1 MTRYAA
7 RMPSL
12 HPRTGC
18 YNGWSDETSRLPI
31 HLRRSLLM
39 EWEETNSPVEAQPH
53 EAVAEIPAETLAT
66 LVELGEQ
73 VNSSLDLD
81 QVLEKAAALVRRL
94 IPYEIFAV
102 LLLDEEAQDLRF
114 RFAIGYSRQ
123 VVDTW
128 RIPVGKGITG
138 TAVLTKQPVLVGDVR
153 SDPRYLSAVESAR
166 SEMAVPL
173 MQKGRA
179 IGVLDI
185 QNREV
190 DSFTPEQQQVL
201 VLVAGRLAGAIENA
215 QLYESAR
222 HRAETLRVLNDVGRE
237 ASSILDVDELL
248 RRAADLIKRVI
259 DYQMASILVFDAD
272 QNHFTHA
279 VDVRYGRSERS
290 KMAVGPTGGIVGAA
304 VSLRQPVRVPDV
316 SLDAR
321 YIMSNPE
328 ARSELAVPMLYKGRV
343 VGVIDLE
350 SPIKN
355 FFTEEH
361 VQTISTLAGSLA
373 VAIENAQLYQQ
384 VSRDEAR
391 KADELQ
397 AARRMQG
404 ALLPRP
410 PVDDYGLEIAAR
422 YVPARE
428 VGGDM
433 YDFLR
438 YGPQQLAVAIG
449 DVSGKGSA
457 AALFG
462 ATAVGMLRS
471 LAPQKPSPADMLRQ
485 LNGLLSE
492 RRIEGRF
499 ATLCFMTWQKGRQ
512 KLRIANAGHWQPL
525 LWKDGRCQKIPLE
538 GLPLSVE
545 DQATYDERAY
555 SLVSGNILVCYSDGI
570 TERTNPKG
578 DFYGAE
584 RLRLLVAANHSLTAS
599 ALASL
604 IFDEADGFAAGTPP
618 ADDGTLVILKVK

>member
-1 MTRYAA
+1 MDWKDFN
-7 RMPSL
+7 L
-12 HPRTGC
+12 
-18 YNGWSDETSRLPI
+18 
-31 HLRRSLLM
+31 
-39 EWEETNSPVEAQPH
+39 PVEPQPQ

-66 LVELGEQ
+66 LIELGEQ

-94 IPYEIFAV
+94 VPYEIFAV
-102 LLLDEEAQDLRF
+102 LLLDEAAQELHF

-128 RIPVGKGITG
+128 RIPVGKGISG
-138 TAVLTKQPVLVGDVR
+138 TALLTKQPVLVGDVR
-153 SDPRYLSAVESAR
+153 NDPRYLNAVESAR

-173 MQKGRA
+173 MQKGHA

-185 QNREV
+185 QTREV
-190 DSFTPEQQQVL
+190 DSFTREQQQVL
-201 VLVAGRLAGAIENA
+201 ELVAGRLAGAIENA
-215 QLYESAR
+215 RLYESAR
-222 HRAETLRVLNDVGRE
+222 QQAETLRVLNDVGRE
-237 ASSILDVDELL
+237 ASSILNVDELL

-259 DYQMASILVFDAD
+259 DYQMASILVYDAE
-272 QNHFTHA
+272 HKRFTQA
-279 VDVRYGRSERS
+279 VDVRYGRSEQS
-290 KMAVGPTGGIVGAA
+290 KLAIGPTDGIVGAA
-304 VSLRQPVRVPDV
+304 VSLGQPVRVPDV

-321 YIMSNPE
+321 YILCNPE
-328 ARSELAVPMLYKGRV
+328 ARSELAVPMVYKGRV

-361 VQTISTLAGSLA
+361 VQTLSILAASLA
-373 VAIENAQLYQQ
+373 VAIENARLYQQ

-397 AARRMQG
+397 AASRMQG

-410 PVDDYGLEIAAR
+410 PADDYGLEIAAR

-428 VGGDM
+428 LGGDM

-471 LAPQKPSPADMLRQ
+471 LAPQKLSPADMLRQ
-485 LNGLLSE
+485 LNALLGE
-492 RRIEGRF
+492 RRVEGRF

-525 LWKDGRCQKIPLE
+525 LWKDGRCEKIPVT
-538 GLPLSVE
+538 GLPLGIE
-545 DQATYDERAY
+545 DQADYEERSY
-555 SLVSGNILVCYSDGI
+555 SLVPGDVLVCYSDGI
-570 TERTNPKG
+570 TERANPAG
-578 DFYGAE
+578 DFYGSE
-584 RLRLLVAANHSLTAS
+584 RLRLLVAANRSRTAS
-599 ALASL
+599 ELASL
-604 IFDEADGFAAGTPP
+604 IFDEADRFAAGTPP

>member
-1 MTRYAA
+1 M
-7 RMPSL
+7 
-12 HPRTGC
+12 
-18 YNGWSDETSRLPI
+18 NWK
-31 HLRRSLLM
+31 
-39 EWEETNSPVEAQPH
+39 ETNLPVETQPQ
-53 EAVAEIPAETLAT
+53 EAVAEIPAEILAT
-66 LVELGEQ
+66 LVEIGEE

-81 QVLEKAAALVRRL
+81 QVLQKAAALVRRL

-114 RFAIGYSRQ
+114 RFAIGYSPH
-123 VVDTW
+123 VVETW

-138 TAVLTKQPVLVGDVR
+138 TALLTKQPVLVPDVR
-153 SDPRYLSAVESAR
+153 NDPRYLSAVESAR

-173 MQKGRA
+173 VQKGRA

-190 DSFTPEQQQVL
+190 DSFTREQQQVL

-259 DYQMASILVFDAD
+259 DYQMASVLAYDAD

-279 VDVRYGRSERS
+279 VDVRYGRSEKS
-290 KMAVGPTGGIVGAA
+290 KLAIGPANGIVGAA
-304 VSLRQPVRVPDV
+304 VSSRQPVRVPDV
-316 SLDAR
+316 TLDPR
-321 YIMSNPE
+321 YILCNPE

-350 SPIKN
+350 SSIKD

-361 VQTISTLAGSLA
+361 VQTLSILAASLA
-373 VAIENAQLYQQ
+373 VAIENARLYQQ

-391 KADELQ
+391 KADDLQ

-404 ALLPRP
+404 ALLPRAP
-410 PVDDYGLEIAAR
+410 SEDYGLEIAAR

-462 ATAVGMLRS
+462 ATAIGMLRS
-471 LAPQKPSPADMLRQ
+471 LAPQKLSPAEMLRQ
-485 LNGLLSE
+485 LNGLLGE

-512 KLRIANAGHWQPL
+512 KLRMANAGQWQPL
-525 LWKDGRCQKIPLE
+525 LCRNGNCEKVPLT
-538 GLPLSVE
+538 GLPLSIE
-545 DQATYDERAY
+545 DNVTYDERAY
-555 SLVSGNILVCYSDGI
+555 TLATGDVLVCYSDGI
-570 TERTNPKG
+570 TERTNPSG
-578 DFYGAE
+578 EFYGTE
-584 RLRLLVAANHSLTAS
+584 RLRQLISANCRLTAS
-599 ALASL
+599 HLASL
-604 IFDEADGFAAGTPP
+604 ILEEADRFAEGAPA